1 LDLAIALRVLAGW
14 PPFNQLQPKEQARL
28 AETLQPLQLRPGQKL
43 FEHGSLPPG
52 VAYVVKG
59 QLRLL
64 AQDENGEPFTLKRI
78 DPGSMV
84 GERSLLR
91 GTTGLALQA
100 ALPTQLWLLPADA
113 FLAALDELPKPCPPL
128 ATPSLEELYARPCG
142 TGPPTNCRSTSATS
156 RCCCCP
162 RAATASRPA
171 AGPGW

>member
-1 LDLAIALRVLAGW
+1 MDLAIALRVLAGW

-91 GTTGLALQA
+91 ARLAWHCR
-100 ALPTQLWLLPADA
+100 P
-113 FLAALDELPKPCPPL
+113 PCPPSCGYCRQK
-128 ATPSLEELYARPCG
+128 PSWLP
-142 TGPPTNCRSTSATS
+142 
-156 RCCCCP
+156 
-162 RAATASRPA
+162 
-171 AGPGW
+171 